1 MARATLTYTLPDE
14 AGDFHAALQG
24 ADARL
29 VLWSFDQ
36 YLRNRTKYEELPS
49 EARKALRAA
58 REELHSLLTEHGI
71 SLDD

>member
-1 MARATLTYTLPDE
+1 MARAQLTYTLPDE
-14 AGDFHAALQG
+14 VADFHAAIQG

-49 EARKALRAA
+49 EAHKALRAA

>member
-1 MARATLTYTLPDE
+1 MARAQLTYTLPDE
-14 AGDFHAALQG
+14 AADFHAAMQG

-36 YLRNRTKYEELPS
+36 YLRNRTKYEELPGA
-49 EARKALRAA
+49 ARKALQAA

-71 SLDD
+71 SLED